1 MTESSNDV
9 EPARPDSLLGRLI
22 GGKFRIESLL
32 GAGGMGNVYRAEQL
46 SLGKQVAVKILH
58 HDLMTDETVVKRF
71 EREARSASRLD
82 HPNLVR
88 IIDSGHDPETGALFI
103 AMELLTGRDLGQ
115 VIAQDAPLPIHRIV
129 RIMSQVLAA
138 LEEAHAQGV
147 IHRDL
152 KPANI
157 MLVDRRGELDL
168 VKVCDFGIAKSN
180 SFQSGDKN
188 SMLTVRGFVCGTPE
202 YMAPEQARG
211 EAVDGRTDLY
221 SSAIILYQLI
231 TGQVPFTA
239 SSPVGILSQHLD
251 RPAPSPRAKRP
262 DIPRALDLLIVR
274 GLSKEPAHRPQ
285 TATAFRQ
292 ELESVCSISAHGR
305 AEGTTRT
312 QHATAVR
319 PRPMNRKRLGFVAGV
334 LLGAGVAAFT
344 YLEGRPRPSAPA
356 SPTAMVASVPLPAA
370 PAAEPPPPP
379 AASAPVASPPPAEPT
394 PSPEPARAPTASA
407 PVRHHA
413 SAHVAHPAPKPSAAE
428 PAATPPAAPVA
439 ASAPV
444 PAAEPAAPRGARDL
458 LSDAE
463 KLLSQGEVAQ
473 ACARGEE
480 ARALAPKLPAVSRFL
495 GKCYMRAGNA
505 PKASERYRTYLEL
518 APDAPDAAFI
528 KSIVK

>member
-1 MTESSNDV
+1 MTQPGDASK
-9 EPARPDSLLGRLI
+9 ARADSLLGRLI

-46 SLGKQVAVKILH
+46 SLGKPVAVKILH

-71 EREARSASRLD
+71 EREARHASRLD

-88 IIDSGHDPETGALFI
+88 IIDFGRDPEAGVLFI

-115 VIAQDAPLPIHRIV
+115 AIAQDAPLPLHRIV

-157 MLVDRRGELDL
+157 MLVDKRGELDL

-180 SFQSGDKN
+180 SLQSSQNN

-211 EAVDGRTDLY
+211 ENVDGRTDLY
-221 SSAIILYQLI
+221 AAAVILYQLI

-251 RPAPSPRAKRP
+251 RPPPAPRAKRP
-262 DIPRALDLLIVR
+262 DIPRALDLLILR
-274 GLSKEPAHRPQ
+274 GLEKEPAMRPQ

-292 ELESVCSISAHGR
+292 ELEAVCSISSHGR
-305 AEGTTRT
+305 AEGKT
-312 QHATAVR
+312 QTAPAVPVPKGGNLR
-319 PRPMNRKRLGFVAGV
+319 RVGFAVGV
-334 LLGAGVAAFT
+334 LLGAGVAAAY
-344 YLEGRPRPSAPA
+344 YLAGRPGGTAP
-356 SPTAMVASVPLPAA
+356 L
-370 PAAEPPPPP
+370 AEV
-379 AASAPVASPPPAEPT
+379 PVAKRSVVMPAEPRADEL
-394 PSPEPARAPTASA
+394 PPRAAEVEPVVAAAPEPVVAEPVAA
-407 PVRHHA
+407 PVRHH
-413 SAHVAHPAPKPSAAE
+413 STGQRVARVKSVAPTTTTSTSTSTTGEVA
-428 PAATPPAAPVA
+428 AAPAVA
-439 ASAPV
+439 AV
-444 PAAEPAAPRGARDL
+444 ETAAPRGAREML
-458 LSDAE
+458 AEAE
-463 KLLSQGEVAQ
+463 KLLSQGEVSA

-480 ARALAPKLPAVSRFL
+480 ARAAAPKLAAISRFL

-505 PKASERYRTYLEL
+505 PKASERYKTYLEL